1 MEKSFWQYWKLV
13 HQQASEEASKK
24 IGFGWRILG
33 VVVGAVAGAIASK
46 LLGGNMIISIVG
58 GILGVGFWLLILFI
72 IYGVQFI
79 SKPVLLYNTQE
90 TEIQSYKEKWG
101 LNKVKTNKIYLSPSI
116 ESIDHRAILSIENK
130 ESVDL
135 SRCYGHAIK
144 AMVGDGKHWENRT
157 HIANS
162 GGELLT
168 WFIHGDAVEWTI
180 KRNTSEELLCVAI
193 RHDSGR
199 ISFTHPSRANTI
211 NKDNTD
217 ASIYVEIQI
226 DGYMNEKPI
235 EPIYFKGFIRQDGN
249 DIYLE
254 EGELP

>member
-1 MEKSFWQYWKLV
+1 MEKSFWQYWQIV
-13 HQQASEEASKK
+13 WREARNKTYK
-24 IGFGWRILG
+24 ALGFGLRIIG
-33 VVVGAVAGAIASK
+33 IVISAIGGGLISYSR
-46 LLGGNMIISIVG
+46 GGNMLDNFMSA
-58 GILGVGFWLLILFI
+58 GIGVAIWMGIWFLYFTFFSVKEPALI
-72 IYGVQFI
+72 Y
-79 SKPVLLYNTQE
+79 SAQE
-90 TEIQSYKEKWG
+90 KVIGDFKEKWG
-101 LNKVKTNKIYLSPSI
+101 LDKIKTNKIYLHPSK
-116 ESIDHRAILSIENK
+116 ESIDHRAILSIENN

-144 AMVGDGKHWENRT
+144 VMVGDGKHWENRT

-199 ISFTHPSRANTI
+199 LGFTHPSRANTI